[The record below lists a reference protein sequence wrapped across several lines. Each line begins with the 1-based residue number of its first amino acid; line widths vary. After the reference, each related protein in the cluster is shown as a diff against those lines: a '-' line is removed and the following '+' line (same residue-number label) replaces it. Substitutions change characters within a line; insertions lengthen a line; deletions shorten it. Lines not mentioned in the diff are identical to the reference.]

1 MVFILYHYRNQLQR
15 FGKPPKQLYCSM
27 SLEKESLKVRSS
39 KRDFNKSEDR
49 KNQNKLK
56 TNTKKLKYNRSQ
68 KNITLDDQDNDANIP
83 QSEVL
88 IFIKPN
94 KICIEL

>member
-1 MVFILYHYRNQLQR
+1 
-15 FGKPPKQLYCSM
+15 M

-68 KNITLDDQDNDANIP
+68 KNITLDDQDTDANIP

-88 IFIKPN
+88 IFIKPY
-94 KICIEL
+94 KICIELRHKAHAMKHRFGNS

>member
-1 MVFILYHYRNQLQR
+1 M
-15 FGKPPKQLYCSM
+15 
-27 SLEKESLKVRSS
+27 RSS

-68 KNITLDDQDNDANIP
+68 KNITLDDQDTDANIP

-94 KICIEL
+94 KICIELRHKAHSMKHRFGNS

>member
-1 MVFILYHYRNQLQR
+1 
-15 FGKPPKQLYCSM
+15 M

-68 KNITLDDQDNDANIP
+68 KNITLDDQDTDANIP